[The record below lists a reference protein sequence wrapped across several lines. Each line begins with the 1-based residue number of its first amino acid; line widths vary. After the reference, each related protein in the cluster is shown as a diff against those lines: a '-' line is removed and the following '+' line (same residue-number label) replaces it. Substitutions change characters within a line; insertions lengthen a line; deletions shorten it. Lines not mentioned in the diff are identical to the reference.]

1 MALNDLEKKEI
12 IASYIECG
20 NNSEVARKFNISEG
34 TVRNIL
40 KDTDNEEIAKK
51 CEQKREENTQE
62 VLEEMTKRN
71 QVKIKLIDNIFE
83 AMEGKLNNIDMFTS
97 LKDLATAYGIIVDK
111 ELKMYELDMKRKELE
126 KEKNGDKVQRI
137 QIINDLPEDDE
148 NDTNKN

>member
-1 MALNDLEKKEI
+1 MALSDLEKKEI
-12 IASYIECG
+12 IASYIECE

-40 KDTDNEEIAKK
+40 KDTNNEEIAKK

-71 QVKIKLIDNIFE
+71 QVKIKLIDKIFE